1 MFLNR
6 IVQKL
11 ALPILSVFTL
21 LSFTA
26 CNNDD
31 EPTAASGDFVVSL
44 AVQGSDNTFTYYS
57 VPFEDIMTGS
67 LSALGKGIEQP
78 GYFDFTQIDNTI
90 YSIGGL
96 DDVNVVGINQKEDG
110 SLSQIGNVSFQ
121 TSLQDIVKADD
132 NTLVGIELSST
143 SDMVR
148 FHTIDVNTVT
158 VKNTIEHPVTD
169 LTDLVSPSY
178 SGMVISGNH
187 LFLSYYISDPTT
199 FKTDHTDNA
208 WVAVYSYPELQFQ
221 KVIEDTRTGPIGGF
235 NVKSGLIKDEKGD
248 IYALSHSNPANGF
261 SQSTKSGGIMRIKS
275 GETEFDQSYFFDI
288 EEITGGKNTAHL
300 KYLGN
305 GKVFAEINM
314 ADRSQ
319 QAAWSD
325 GPLKSAVIDLND
337 QTINYIEGVPEHS
350 GSGRRLAALQDGK
363 YIYMGIP
370 EGNGIFI
377 YKIDTENYTATKGA
391 EVQAN
396 FIAGI
401 FKY

>member
-11 ALPILSVFTL
+11 ALPILSIFTL

-31 EPTAASGDFVVSL
+31 EPSVASGDFVVSL

-121 TSLQDIVKADD
+121 TSLKDIVKADN

-158 VKNTIEHPVTD
+158 VKNTIEHPVAD

-178 SGMVISGNH
+178 SGMVISGDH

-248 IYALSHSNPANGF
+248 VYALSHSNPANGF
-261 SQSTKSGGIMRIKS
+261 SQSTKPGGIMRIKS

-300 KYLGN
+300 KYLGD

-325 GPLKSAVIDLND
+325 APLKSAIIDLND
-337 QTINYIEGVPEHS
+337 QTINYIDGVPEHS